1 MFYKPTRELEMNTY
15 IVHYSDRNGVE
26 QASHPLTLL
35 ASWKYEAAMRDDGFT
50 ILYVAQVS

>member
-1 MFYKPTRELEMNTY
+1 MNTY
-15 IVHYSDRNGVE
+15 TVHYSDRNGVE
-26 QASHPLTLL
+26 QASRPLTLL